1 MTEQN
6 HLRTS
11 SDGISTQGS
20 RQNLNA
26 ISAIVMG
33 LALIWV
39 IFCGFVFWSI
49 PPVSTEAALDFS
61 GAALL
66 PAAVLGVCALMIQKF
81 QSSHQD
87 AHRLHTAVEALRHSF
102 IDKMDAVE
110 MPLGIAMYL
119 TGHGQYEAALR
130 VHKQYGTGTPP
141 EMHLKYVLKANSI
154 ENWGNFDCFVAQCFT
169 IVAE

>member
-39 IFCGFVFWSI
+39 IFCGFVFWSV
-49 PPVSTEAALDFS
+49 PPVSTEAALVFS

-87 AHRLHTAVEALRHSF
+87 AHRLHTAVEALNLFWIRLVMMCFQTSGSF
-102 IDKMDAVE
+102 CRATLKINSCSCTL
-110 MPLGIAMYL
+110 PLL
-119 TGHGQYEAALR
+119 ALGL
-130 VHKQYGTGTPP
+130 QLCILFGTQH
-141 EMHLKYVLKANSI
+141 EKECL
-154 ENWGNFDCFVAQCFT
+154 NWRRPLRMRICRT
-169 IVAE
+169 R